1 VVQLDL
7 EPHLMRLHPSFPL
20 GLALAGT
27 LAFAATAPV
36 CADGI
41 DQAAAVRFDAPALT
55 ITETSRSSVTLKVQA
70 GESGAP
76 SGFTLVWM
84 KRSDYLARGGW
95 ANPGTQGV
103 YSSNFYGFPTYNTT
117 PGVTSYSLPSNGF
130 QNVEAGDLFDETG
143 VLVAQAP
150 ELESGTEYVFRV
162 VASGDGVSMPS
173 EFSPTVEG
181 TTTSV
186 QNCTY
191 TQGYW
196 KNHSE
201 AWPVTS
207 LLLGTVNYTQAQLL
221 QIFNQPA
228 RGNGLIILAHQLIAA
243 KLNILQGAN
252 PTPVAAVISAA
263 DAQIGGL
270 VVPPIGAGFLTPT
283 SVNVNAQTLDD
294 FNNGTLGVPHCGSV
308 PVRHSSWGGVK
319 TIYR

>member
-1 VVQLDL
+1 
-7 EPHLMRLHPSFPL
+7 MRLHPSFPL
-20 GLALAGT
+20 ALALAGT
-27 LAFAATAPV
+27 LFTAAAPV
-36 CADGI
+36 GADGI
-41 DQAAAVRFDAPALT
+41 AADRFDTPVLT
-55 ITETSRSSVTLKVQA
+55 VLETSRSSVTLKFEA
-70 GESGAP
+70 GETGAP
-76 SGFTLVWM
+76 SGFTVQWM

-95 ANPGTQGV
+95 GPTGTPGQF
-103 YSSNFYGFPTYNTT
+103 SSTFYGFPTYNTT
-117 PGVTSYSLPSNGF
+117 PGVTTYALPSNGF

-143 VLVAQAP
+143 VLNSLVP
-150 ELESGTEYVFRV
+150 ELAAGTEYVFRALAV
-162 VASGDGVSMPS
+162 SDGVTLAS

-186 QNCTY
+186 SNCTF

-196 KNHSE
+196 KNHPE
-201 AWPVTS
+201 AWPATS
-207 LLLGTVNYTQAQLL
+207 LMLGTVNYTQAQLL

-263 DAQIGGL
+263 DAQIAGL
-270 VVPPIGAGFLTPT
+270 IVPPIGSGFLSPAI
-283 SVNVNAQTLDD
+283 VNANAQTLDD

-308 PVRHSSWGGVK
+308 PVRHNSWGGVK

>member
-20 GLALAGT
+20 VLALAGT
-27 LAFAATAPV
+27 LAFTAAVPV
-36 CADGI
+36 GADGI
-41 DQAAAVRFDAPALT
+41 ASARLDAPALT
-55 ITETSRSSVTLKVQA
+55 VLETSRSSVTLKVEA
-70 GESGAP
+70 GPSGAP
-76 SGFTLVWM
+76 AGFTLVWM
-84 KRSDYLARGGW
+84 KRSEYLARGGW
-95 ANPGTQGV
+95 GAPGTAGV
-103 YSSNFYGFPTYNTT
+103 YSTTFYGFPTYNTT
-117 PGVTSYSLPSNGF
+117 PGVTSYALPANGI

-143 VLVAQAP
+143 VLLSQAQ
-150 ELESGTEYVFRV
+150 ELESGTEYMFRV
-162 VASGDGVSMPS
+162 VASGDAESMPS
-173 EFSPTVEG
+173 EYSPTVEG
-181 TTTSV
+181 TTTTV
-186 QNCTY
+186 ANCTY

-196 KNHSE
+196 KTHPE
-201 AWPVTS
+201 AWPVDN
-207 LLLGTVNYTQAQLL
+207 LLLGTVNYTKAQLL

-270 VVPPIGAGFLTPT
+270 IVPPIGAGFLTPA
-283 SVNVNAQTLDD
+283 SVNANAQTLDD
-294 FNNGTLGVPHCGSV
+294 FNNGNLGVPHCGSV